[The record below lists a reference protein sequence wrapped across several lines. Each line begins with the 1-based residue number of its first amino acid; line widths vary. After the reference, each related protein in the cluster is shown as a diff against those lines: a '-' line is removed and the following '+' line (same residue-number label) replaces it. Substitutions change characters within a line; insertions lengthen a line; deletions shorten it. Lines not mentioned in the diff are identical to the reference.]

1 MNTKILALSVLG
13 FSLLAVPATLAQG
26 YYDRGYEAPISGAQM
41 TDWPSSRANT
51 TLSGSFLRPNVRDEY
66 GYGRGDYRH
75 DDRDRYDY
83 DRDRRDYDRD
93 RQGDDAR

>member
-13 FSLLAVPATLAQG
+13 FALLAMPATAQSYDGRG
-26 YYDRGYEAPISGAQM
+26 YYEPAPISGAQM

-51 TLSGSFLRPNVRDEY
+51 TISGSFLRPNVEDEA

-75 DDRDRYDY
+75 DDRGRY

-93 RQGDDAR
+93 RRDDDR